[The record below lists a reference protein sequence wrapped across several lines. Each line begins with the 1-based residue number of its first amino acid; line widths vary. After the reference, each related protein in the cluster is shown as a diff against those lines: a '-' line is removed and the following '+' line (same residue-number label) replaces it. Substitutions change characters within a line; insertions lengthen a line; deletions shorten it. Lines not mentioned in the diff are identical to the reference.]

1 MYNSKLALETIKTS
15 LDWKGFLDILLIAVV
30 LFFAYHA
37 LNRLKTWK
45 ILFGI
50 SVAVVVL
57 LIANILELT
66 GVRWIYSNLSNVA
79 LIGLVVVFQP
89 EIRKMFERMVS
100 LKSSRRMRMKME
112 PSSVISEATFAMAKI
127 KQGALLVLP
136 GKDPLGQCLSG
147 GFSLNGDLSF
157 PLLMS
162 IFDHNS
168 PGHDGAVTIE
178 NGKITHFAVRLPL
191 SESDRISEIF
201 GTRHHAAMGLSELC
215 DALVIAVS
223 EEKGTVRIFQNGKT
237 ELVEAQEEFQ
247 VRVRSHLHSVASLRV
262 NMANRRTRWMGPV
275 LEASFGL
282 ALAFLCWFCIIV
294 SQGEIIQ
301 KGITVPVAYTGVP
314 SDMTLVEDKLSEV
327 TLLLGGPKSDI
338 DAIEP
343 NGMSIKVDLSHATK
357 GKQVYEITRENV
369 QLPKG
374 IRLMGAEPAQLSL
387 KLEPLVVKEAKIKP
401 QLVGKL
407 SDGLKL
413 LSAEVHP
420 ETLKLMC
427 PASFGGRSDLSITTA
442 PIELASINKDMSVN
456 SQIAPPPKCRPVK
469 DDWPSV
475 EVALKLAAKHPQS

>member
-1 MYNSKLALETIKTS
+1 MIKTS
-15 LDWKGFLDILLIAVV
+15 LDWKGFLDFLLIAVV

-45 ILFGI
+45 VLFGI
-50 SVAVVVL
+50 SVAVIVL
-57 LIANILELT
+57 LVANILELT

-79 LIGLVVVFQP
+79 LIGMVVVFQP

-100 LKSSRRMRMKME
+100 LKSSRRMRMTKE
-112 PSSVISEATFAMAKI
+112 SPFLIAEATFAMAKI

-136 GKDPLGQCLSG
+136 GKDPLGQFLSG
-147 GFSLNGDLSF
+147 GFSLDGDLSF

-162 IFDHNS
+162 IFDHHS
-168 PGHDGAVTIE
+168 PGHDGAATIE
-178 NGKITHFAVRLPL
+178 HNKITRFAVRLPL

-215 DALVIAVS
+215 DALIIAVS
-223 EEKGTVRIFQNGKT
+223 EETGTVRIFQNGES
-237 ELVEAQEEFQ
+237 ELVEEQERLQ
-247 VRVRSHLHSVASLRV
+247 VRARSHLHAVASLKLGT
-262 NMANRRTRWMGPV
+262 ANRQAGWMVPV
-275 LEASFGL
+275 VEAAFGL
-282 ALAFLCWFCIIV
+282 ALAFLCWSSIIV

-301 KGITVPVAYTGVP
+301 KGITAPVAYTGIP
-314 SDMTLVEDKLSEV
+314 NDMTLVEDKLTEV
-327 TLLLGGPKSDI
+327 TLLLGGSKSNI

-357 GKQVYEITRENV
+357 GKQNYQITRENV
-369 QLPKG
+369 TLPKG
-374 IRLMGAEPAQLSL
+374 IRLLGAEPAQLSL
-387 KLEPLVVKEAKIKP
+387 KLEPLVVKEAKIRP

-420 ETLKLMC
+420 EKLQLRC

-442 PIELASINKDMSVN
+442 PIELASINGDININ

-475 EVALKLAAKHPQS
+475 EVAVKLAAKHQ